1 MPAVD
6 DLRATD
12 HVADLKLLVDAAQQA
27 GRIALRYFNSD
38 NEVWMKSGASPVSEA
53 DYAVDAFLRET
64 LLAARPDYGWLSE
77 ETVDGTARLSAR
89 RTFVV
94 DPIDGTRGFLAGS
107 SAWCVSLAVVEQG
120 ISLAGVLECPARE
133 ETFEAMQGGGSFK
146 NGMRLAAGG
155 EPRSLN
161 IGGPRDFFDALPV
174 EWHGRASRAAHVP
187 SLAYRL
193 AMVADGSL
201 DATFVKPNSHDW
213 DLAAADLILS
223 EAGGRLVDARG
234 RGPTYAGAEIRHG
247 ALVAGRGELLAA
259 MVEVIDRHHG

>member
-6 DLRATD
+6 DQHAVD
-12 HVADLKLLVDAAQQA
+12 HVADLKLLVDAAQEA

-38 NEVWMKSGASPVSEA
+38 NEVWMKSGASPVSQA

-77 ETVDGTARLSAR
+77 ETVDGAARLSAR

-94 DPIDGTRGFLAGS
+94 DPIDGTRGFLSGS
-107 SAWCVSLAVVEQG
+107 SAWCVSLAVVEG
-120 ISLAGVLECPARE
+120 GTSLAGVLECPARG
-133 ETFEAMQGGGSFK
+133 ETFEATQGGGAFR
-146 NGMRLAAGG
+146 NGVRLAPDG
-155 EPRSLN
+155 EPQALN

-174 EWHGRASRAAHVP
+174 EWRDRARRAAHVP

-193 AMVADGSL
+193 AMVAEGSL

-213 DLAAADLILS
+213 DLAAADLILG
-223 EAGGRLVDARG
+223 EAGGRLLDARG
-234 RGPTYAGAEIRHG
+234 RVPSYAGADIRHG
-247 ALVAGRGELLAA
+247 ALVAGRGELLSA
-259 MVEVIDRHHG
+259 MIGVIGRHGS